1 MPLQSI
7 DHYTVNVSDLDASV
21 KFYEEIIGLKNG
33 ARPNFNFPGAWLYL
47 GDAPRVHLMAGRG
60 NDTEK
65 TGPFD
70 HIAFRGVGVEET
82 EEKLKKN
89 NVEFRRND
97 IDDFKLTQ
105 LFVHDPDGVM
115 IELNFYQED

>member
-1 MPLQSI
+1 MAVNSI
-7 DHYTVNVSDLDASV
+7 DHYTINVGDLERSV

-33 ARPNFNFPGAWLYL
+33 ARPDFGFPGAWLYL

-60 NDTEK
+60 SDTDK

-70 HIAFRGVGVEET
+70 HIAFKAVGVSEV

-89 NVEFRRND
+89 DIEFRRNE
-97 IDDFKLTQ
+97 INDFKLTQ
-105 LFVHDPDGVM
+105 LFITDPDGIQ
-115 IELNFYQED
+115 IELNFDQEG